1 MTWLLAEDEGEMLA
15 AIAVFALGT
24 RAWYMWGA
32 SGESG
37 RNLMPNHALQWA
49 AMRWA
54 KARGCTLYDL
64 WGIPDEVGANPDAYT
79 EPESWGEGGL
89 WGVYRFKQGFGGQV
103 VRYTGAWDMPLS
115 RPGYALYKLA
125 LRVRRRERG
134 HGDRVIRGQ
143 GDMGTR
149 DRVNLNVIGV
159 TDRQAWDAAL
169 LSLPQPHVLQSWAW
183 GETKAQ
189 TGWRARR
196 LLWQAGSSSRSLPRP
211 LLIRR
216 LNRRLPVA
224 VAYVPKGPILDW
236 SDAALVEAVLGRIEA
251 EARRAGAIF
260 VKIDPDVRADT
271 AHRSRR

>member
-1 MTWLLAEDEGEMLA
+1 
-15 AIAVFALGT
+15 
-24 RAWYMWGA
+24 MWGA

-64 WGIPDEVGANPDAYT
+64 WGIPDEVGADPDAYA

-115 RPGYALYKLA
+115 KPGYALYRLA
-125 LRVRRRERG
+125 LKRENGDTGNVSDTVIKVTWNAVTWR
-134 HGDRVIRGQ
+134 HGDAHV
-143 GDMGTR
+143 MAM
-149 DRVNLNVIGV
+149 
-159 TDRQAWDAAL
+159 TDRQTWDAAL
-169 LSLPQPHVLQSWAW
+169 LALPQPHVLQSWAW

-196 LLWQAGSSSRSLPRP
+196 LLWQLDGQPVAAAA

-216 LNRRLPVA
+216 LNARLPVA
-224 VAYVPKGPILDW
+224 VGYIPKGPILDW
-236 SDAALVEAVLGRIEA
+236 SDAGLAEAVLERIEA

-271 AHRSRR
+271 PRR